1 MKRGH
6 MSALTKWSPFKL
18 SPSWDPVRELEEMRN
33 RFFPMLGR
41 RWPMLRTEPEEW
53 FTPTEWMPPVDIEE
67 DDREYLLK
75 AELPGMKKEDVKLKV
90 EGGTLSISGERKE
103 EKDKKH
109 HRIERSYG
117 VFQRSFTLPEGT
129 LPEKISAEFKDGVVL
144 VHLPKD
150 EKAKPKA
157 IEVKVS

>member
-1 MKRGH
+1 MKRGR
-6 MSALTKWSPFKL
+6 MSALTKWSPFRR
-18 SPSWDPVRELEEMRN
+18 SPSWDPFRELEEMRN
-33 RFFPMLGR
+33 RFFAELGR
-41 RWPMLRTEPEEW
+41 GLPIFRTEPEEW
-53 FTPTEWMPPVDIEE
+53 FTPTEWMPPVHIEE

-90 EGGTLSISGERKE
+90 ERGTLSISGERKE

-109 HRIERSYG
+109 HRVERSYG
-117 VFQRSFTLPEGT
+117 AFMRSFALPEVVRS
-129 LPEKISAEFKDGVVL
+129 EKVSAEFKDGIL
-144 VHLPKD
+144 TVHVPKD

>member
-1 MKRGH
+1 MKRGR
-6 MSALTKWSPFKL
+6 MSALSKWS
-18 SPSWDPVRELEEMRN
+18 
-33 RFFPMLGR
+33 RFFAQLGR
-41 RWPMLRTEPEEW
+41 GGPIFQTEPDEW

-103 EKDKKH
+103 EK
-109 HRIERSYG
+109 G
-117 VFQRSFTLPEGT
+117 
-129 LPEKISAEFKDGVVL
+129 
-144 VHLPKD
+144 

>member
-1 MKRGH
+1 
-6 MSALTKWSPFKL
+6 MSALTKWSPFRL
-18 SPSWDPVRELEEMRN
+18 SPLWDPLRELEEMRN
-33 RFFPMLGR
+33 RFFPVLDR
-41 RWPMLRTEPEEW
+41 RLPMLRSEPKEW

-75 AELPGMKKEDVKLKV
+75 VELPGMKKEDVNLKV
-90 EGGTLSISGERKE
+90 EGGTLSISGERKAEKE

-117 VFQRSFTLPEGT
+117 AFVRSFALPEAVLT
-129 LPEKISAEFKDGVVL
+129 KKVSAEFKDGVLL

-150 EKAKPKA
+150 ERAKPKA
-157 IEVKVS
+157 IGVKVS